1 MKSQYA
7 LCSLNTLYAV
17 SIRSMQSQYALCSIN
32 TQGFKMNRLCKKRR
46 TTYSLKGIN
55 SKHLTGIQQEPKIKV
70 PHLFL
75 ICLKYTNPAS
85 AASEEPISTITPTG
99 DSGMTAKCT
108 LNVFCIIPPFP
119 KY

>member
-1 MKSQYA
+1 MQSQYA

-17 SIRSMQSQYALCSIN
+17 SIRSMQSQYALCSLNTLYAVSIRSMQSQYALCSLN

-46 TTYSLKGIN
+46 TTYSLKGIT

-85 AASEEPISTITPTG
+85 AASEE
-99 DSGMTAKCT
+99 
-108 LNVFCIIPPFP
+108 
-119 KY
+119 